1 MKVILL
7 QDVKSQGKAGDIKE
21 VADGYARNFLLN
33 KKLALEA
40 TPQNLKNL
48 ELQKKKQAEK
58 AAAELAE
65 AKALAAKIADMTVEI
80 KVKTGEAGRLF
91 GSVTNALGRIGA
103 EWTLTSSP
111 GVIARADR
119 VLLPGVG
126 IQQASAQHGFFR
138 RQALWGNSAVFQCC
152 LPQMSA

>member
-7 QDVKSQGKAGDIKE
+7 QDVKAQGKAGDIKE

-48 ELQKKKQAEK
+48 ELQKQKQAAK

-65 AKALAAKIADMTVEI
+65 AKALAAKIAGATIEI

-91 GSVTNALGRIGA
+91 GSVTNKEVAEAITAQTGHELDKRKVEIKEPIKNLGDAEALLKLHSEVHQKIKLKI
-103 EWTLTSSP
+103 T
-111 GVIARADR
+111 
-119 VLLPGVG
+119 
-126 IQQASAQHGFFR
+126 
-138 RQALWGNSAVFQCC
+138 AL
-152 LPQMSA
+152 

>member
-7 QDVKSQGKAGDIKE
+7 ADVKALGKRGEVKQ

-48 ELQKKKQAEK
+48 AHEQQKQADK

-65 AKALAAKIADMTVEI
+65 AKRLAAEIAKITVEI
-80 KVKTGEAGRLF
+80 PVKAGEGGRLF
-91 GSVTNALGRIGA
+91 GSVTNKEVADAISAKLGVEIDKRKVEIKDAIKNVGAAEALLKLHTEVHQKVKLNITAA
-103 EWTLTSSP
+103 E
-111 GVIARADR
+111 
-119 VLLPGVG
+119 
-126 IQQASAQHGFFR
+126 
-138 RQALWGNSAVFQCC
+138 
-152 LPQMSA
+152 